1 VLNRVFKAF
10 QYRDFRLM
18 WIGACTS
25 SIGSWMQIMAQA
37 WLVYGL
43 SHNSAFLLGLDA
55 FLGSIPIFLF
65 SLVGGVMADR
75 FDRRHVLL
83 VSQYIQM
90 ADASILTVLVF
101 THTVEVWHVL
111 LLSFI
116 SGLGQAFGGPA
127 YQALIPTLV
136 KKEDMPNAIALN
148 SIQFNVARII
158 GPTLGGLTMA
168 HLGDAWCFGLNA
180 LSFLAPVITLI
191 MVRTRFSPE
200 KTTDSI
206 LTSMKQGIQ
215 YIRRQEGMQ
224 ALMVLA
230 FCMTALG
237 IPMLTFLP
245 VFVRRF
251 HGDTSVYTI
260 FLVCSGLGSITGSLS
275 VAALGNIRHKGR
287 LALCLLICLGAGIS
301 GFALSPSVALSGLM
315 LFLSG
320 AALIGVFAMV
330 SSVVQLIV
338 ANEMRGRVMSVYN
351 FAFRGGMPFGNLL
364 TGWLVPMYTA
374 PVVLAVNG
382 VLLMLVGVYFLLA
395 QRRMAAL

>member
-83 VSQYIQM
+83 ISQYIQM
-90 ADASILTVLVF
+90 VDASILTVLVF
-101 THTVEVWHVL
+101 TQTVHVWHVL

-158 GPTLGGLTMA
+158 GPTLGGLAMA
-168 HLGDAWCFGLNA
+168 HLGNAWCFGLNA

-191 MVRTRFSPE
+191 MVKTRFSPE

-206 LTSMKQGIQ
+206 LTSMKQGIR

-251 HGDTSVYTI
+251 HGDTSIYTI
-260 FLVCSGLGSITGSLS
+260 FLVCSGLGSIAGSLS

-287 LALCLLICLGAGIS
+287 LALCLLICLGAGIC
-301 GFALSPSVALSGLM
+301 GFALSPSVAVSGFM
-315 LFLSG
+315 LFFSG

-330 SSVVQLIV
+330 SSVVQLLV

-382 VLLMLVGVYFLLA
+382 AVLMAVGLYFLLVH
-395 QRRMAAL
+395 RRIAAL

>member
-37 WLVYGL
+37 WLVYEL

-83 VSQYIQM
+83 ISQYIQM
-90 ADASILTVLVF
+90 VDASILTVLVF
-101 THTVEVWHVL
+101 TQTVHVWHVL

-158 GPTLGGLTMA
+158 GPTLGGLAMA
-168 HLGDAWCFGLNA
+168 HLGNAWCFGLNA
-180 LSFLAPVITLI
+180 LSFLAPVVTLI
-191 MVRTRFSPE
+191 MVKTRFSPE

-206 LTSMKQGIQ
+206 LTSMKQGIR

-287 LALCLLICLGAGIS
+287 LALCMLICLGAGIS
-301 GFALSPSVALSGLM
+301 GFALSPSVAVSGLM

-364 TGWLVPMYTA
+364 TGWLVPLYTA